1 MFNDNNIYKLIKRA
15 KDEKC
20 NSEDPMRKIIPNP
33 IKFVYSFTL
42 NSNNEI
48 YSEKEIKFY
57 EEQKNENYSSINI
70 QNKNKK
76 NNFNN
81 EKKNPNDK
89 KHEKNYNN
97 EIINNIIDK
106 SQEKAKSKNNLYS
119 KYEKNLNLDKTIN
132 NNKSFEINEIKV
144 KKDKDLLNKKRNI
157 ENKRT
162 NIVKNNII
170 HQIYNSKNINL
181 WEDDESESNINAN
194 NNEIK
199 EKKNNNIL
207 PIHKQIE
214 FIHKSGDTF
223 KKHNVAIKSEY
234 DKDLDKGK
242 IKKIHKNK
250 IGFKKHK
257 NYFQKISNKNIKR
270 QNMYNQ

>member
-57 EEQKNENYSSINI
+57 EEQKHKNYSSINI

-89 KHEKNYNN
+89 KHEKNFNN

-242 IKKIHKNK
+242 IKK
-250 IGFKKHK
+250 
-257 NYFQKISNKNIKR
+257 